1 MSFLIDTNVIS
12 EAVRPRPNQAV
23 LNWIAGQENSR
34 LNLSAV
40 TVGEIR
46 RGIERLQS
54 GAKKAHLQNWLEEL
68 RLKFSGRILPLSE
81 HTFSIWGKMYVGFEA
96 RGLVRPLL
104 DSMLEATALEHDL
117 VLVTRNAKNFQD
129 SSVTILNPWDE
140 Q

>member
-23 LNWIAGQENSR
+23 LNWIASQEKSR

-40 TVGEIR
+40 TVGEVR

-68 RLKFSGRILPLSE
+68 RFKFSGRILPLTE
-81 HTFSIWGKMYVGFEA
+81 ETFSIWGKMFVGFENK
-96 RGLVRPLL
+96 GLVRPVL
-104 DSMLEATALEHDL
+104 DSLMEATALEHDL
-117 VLVTRNAKNFQD
+117 ILVTRNARNFQD
-129 SSVTILNPWDE
+129 SSVTILNPWE
-140 Q
+140 E